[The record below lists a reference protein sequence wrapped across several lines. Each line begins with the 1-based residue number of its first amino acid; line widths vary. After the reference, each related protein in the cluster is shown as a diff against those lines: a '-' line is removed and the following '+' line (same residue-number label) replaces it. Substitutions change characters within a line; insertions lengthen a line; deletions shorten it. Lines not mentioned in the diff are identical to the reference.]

1 MGILVYALAG
11 SQVAERE
18 CTTMRNALLA
28 VIGVG
33 VGVWLLLNYSEA
45 FLSRQFWIRWL
56 PVGIPRSP
64 LTLGLSGGFFADLV
78 DLGQFPRAGR

>member
-1 MGILVYALAG
+1 
-11 SQVAERE
+11 
-18 CTTMRNALLA
+18 MRNALLA

-64 LTLGLSGGFFADLV
+64 LTLALV
-78 DLGQFPRAGR
+78 VVSLLILLTWASFREPDGSDAGVV